1 MLPFVIR
8 RYYAILETHTLANS
22 ICKEVSIHLE
32 LRKAYTET
40 KRRDRK
46 TGAIMSKKRKLVF
59 YVEED
64 MYKTI
69 NDTAKDLSLPLSTF
83 LRATMDITVRT
94 KLKKIEMKDIDGIKY
109 VYPMGM
115 FVNAIK
121 HHFANTNADNK
132 QLISYVNIMTN
143 GITNFI
149 NAIAFADD
157 YEIPLE
163 LEQNYIDA
171 INTFVLWLDNNQL
184 TEYNVK
190 KLGERLKQQLKE
202 K

>member
-1 MLPFVIR
+1 
-8 RYYAILETHTLANS
+8 
-22 ICKEVSIHLE
+22 
-32 LRKAYTET
+32 
-40 KRRDRK
+40 
-46 TGAIMSKKRKLVF
+46 MSKKRKLVF

-94 KLKKIEMKDIDGIKY
+94 KLKKIEMKDIDWIKY